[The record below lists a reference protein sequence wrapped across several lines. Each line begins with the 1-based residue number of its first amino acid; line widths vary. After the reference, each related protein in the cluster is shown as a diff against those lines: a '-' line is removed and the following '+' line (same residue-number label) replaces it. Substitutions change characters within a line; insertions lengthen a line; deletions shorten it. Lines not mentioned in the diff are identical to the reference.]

1 MPGNNKL
8 RAKMAVESSSRSLC
22 NSTAFEEQLM
32 YHRFPFILSI
42 AIVASCAGS
51 ASCALLFYD
60 SFNYDTSG
68 GASLSVA
75 GAANWAKNQSSP
87 DPTVQNVGGLT
98 YPNLQV
104 SSDTQSLQYD
114 GSGIN
119 QGSGAPAA
127 TDGHT
132 ISEGITT
139 GSLYY
144 SLLMKVPQVQ
154 TVIGASSGNGFASGG
169 NLITGS
175 FMAGLQTVAANAA
188 TNAPTSAAPLLIRS
202 GDGTQ
207 FSSTY
212 QLGTSK
218 TATAADRQFYT
229 GQSFSTGSNAET
241 VFVVL
246 KYTFD
251 SVNGDSASLF
261 INPTP
266 GAPEPTPQITHT
278 GGTNLTLNNGI
289 RSFFVRN
296 NSVEPDV
303 MLIDELRIGTTW
315 ADVTPAIPEPATGA
329 LIVLGGCLSLFWR
342 RRVV

>member
-1 MPGNNKL
+1 
-8 RAKMAVESSSRSLC
+8 
-22 NSTAFEEQLM
+22 M
-32 YHRFPFILSI
+32 YYRFQFILAIS
-42 AIVASCAGS
+42 IVASCVGS
-51 ASCALLFYD
+51 TSGALLFYD
-60 SFNYDTSG
+60 SFDYDTSG

-87 DPTVQNVGGLT
+87 DPTVQSGGGLT
-98 YPNLQV
+98 YPNLLV
-104 SSDTQSLQYD
+104 SSDTKSLQYD

-132 ISEGITT
+132 ISGDGITT

-144 SLLMKVPQVQ
+144 SLLMKVPEVQ
-154 TVIGASSGNGFASGG
+154 SVIGASSGNGFAAGG
-169 NLITGS
+169 NLVTGS

-229 GQSFSTGSNAET
+229 GQSFSTGANAET

-251 SVNGDSASLF
+251 SVNGDSANLF
-261 INPTP
+261 INPMP
-266 GAPEPTPQITHT
+266 GAPEPAPQITHT
-278 GGTNLTLNNGI
+278 GGTNLTLNMGI

-303 MLIDELRIGTTW
+303 MLVDELRIGTTW

-329 LIVLGGCLSLFWR
+329 IALLGVCLSLLWR
-342 RRVV
+342 RRIM

>member
-1 MPGNNKL
+1 MYPKFVSVL
-8 RAKMAVESSSRSLC
+8 AVAL
-22 NSTAFEEQLM
+22 
-32 YHRFPFILSI
+32 LS
-42 AIVASCAGS
+42 S
-51 ASCALLFYD
+51 ASSHALGALLFYD
-60 SFNYDTSG
+60 SFNYDTTAG
-68 GASLSVA
+68 NSLSVA

-87 DPTVQNVGGLT
+87 DPTVESVGGLT
-98 YPNLQV
+98 YPLLQV
-104 SSDTQSLQYD
+104 SSDTKSLQYD

-132 ISEGITT
+132 ISSGGITT

-154 TVIGASSGNGFASGG
+154 TVIGANSGNGFATGG
-169 NLITGS
+169 NLTTGS

-188 TNAPTSAAPLLIRS
+188 TNAPTTAAPLLIRS

-212 QLGTSK
+212 QLGISK
-218 TATAADRQFYT
+218 TATAADRVFYT
-229 GQSFSTGSNAET
+229 GQAFSTGANAET

-266 GAPEPTPQITHT
+266 GAPEPAPQITHT

-296 NSVEPDV
+296 NSVEPDLL
-303 MLIDELRIGTTW
+303 LIDELRIGETW
-315 ADVTPAIPEPATGA
+315 ADVTPAIPEPATA
-329 LIVLGGCLSLFWR
+329 TITLLGVCLTLLGR
-342 RRVV
+342 RRVG

>member
-1 MPGNNKL
+1 MYPKFVSVL
-8 RAKMAVESSSRSLC
+8 ALVVLSSG
-22 NSTAFEEQLM
+22 
-32 YHRFPFILSI
+32 
-42 AIVASCAGS
+42 ASHALG
-51 ASCALLFYD
+51 ALLFYD
-60 SFNYDTSG
+60 SFNYDTTAG
-68 GASLSVA
+68 NSLSVA

-87 DPTVQNVGGLT
+87 DPTVESVGGLT
-98 YPNLQV
+98 YPLLQV
-104 SSDTQSLQYD
+104 SGDTKSLQYD

-132 ISEGITT
+132 ISSGGITT

-154 TVIGASSGNGFASGG
+154 TVIGANSGNGFATGA
-169 NLITGS
+169 NLTSGS

-188 TNAPTSAAPLLIRS
+188 TNAPTTAAPLLIRS

-229 GQSFSTGSNAET
+229 GQSFSTGANAET

-266 GAPEPTPQITHT
+266 GAPEPAPQITHT

-303 MLIDELRIGTTW
+303 MLIDELRIGETW
-315 ADVTPAIPEPATGA
+315 TDVTPAIPEPTTAA
-329 LIVLGGCLSLFWR
+329 LGLVGMCLPLLR
-342 RRVV
+342 RRT

>member
-1 MPGNNKL
+1 
-8 RAKMAVESSSRSLC
+8 
-22 NSTAFEEQLM
+22 M
-32 YHRFPFILSI
+32 YHRFQLFLAISI
-42 AIVASCAGS
+42 VVTGVGS
-51 ASCALLFYD
+51 ASGALLFYD
-60 SFNYDTSG
+60 SFDYDTSAG
-68 GASLSVA
+68 NSLSVA

-87 DPTVQNVGGLT
+87 DPTVNDGGGLT

-104 SSDTQSLQYD
+104 SSDTKSLQYD

-119 QGSGAPAA
+119 QGSGAPSA

-132 ISEGITT
+132 ISSDGITT

-144 SLLMKVPQVQ
+144 SLLMKVPEVQ
-154 TVIGASSGNGFASGG
+154 TVIGASSGNGFAAGG
-169 NLITGS
+169 NLTSGS

-202 GDGTQ
+202 GDETQ

-229 GQSFSTGSNAET
+229 GQSFSTGANAET

-261 INPTP
+261 INPMP
-266 GAPEPTPQITHT
+266 GAPEPAPQITHT
-278 GGTNLTLNNGI
+278 GGANLTLNMGI

-303 MLIDELRIGTTW
+303 MLVDELRVGTTW
-315 ADVTPAIPEPATGA
+315 ADVTPAIPEPATGTIT
-329 LIVLGGCLSLFWR
+329 LLGVCLSLLCR

>member
-1 MPGNNKL
+1 MYQ
-8 RAKMAVESSSRSLC
+8 R
-22 NSTAFEEQLM
+22 FQL
-32 YHRFPFILSI
+32 ILAIS
-42 AIVASCAGS
+42 IVATGMGS
-51 ASCALLFYD
+51 ASGALLFYD
-60 SFNYDTSG
+60 SFNYDTSS

-87 DPTVQNVGGLT
+87 DPTVQDGGGLT
-98 YPNLQV
+98 FPNLLV
-104 SSDTQSLQYD
+104 SSDAKTLQYD

-132 ISEGITT
+132 ISGDGITT

-154 TVIGASSGNGFASGG
+154 AVIGTSNGNGFAAGG
-169 NLITGS
+169 NLVTGS

-229 GQSFSTGSNAET
+229 GQAFSTGASAET

-261 INPTP
+261 INPIP
-266 GAPEPTPQITHT
+266 GAPEPAPQITHT
-278 GGTNLTLNNGI
+278 GGTNLTLNTGI

-303 MLIDELRIGTTW
+303 LLIDELRIGTTW
-315 ADVTPAIPEPATGA
+315 ADVTPAIPEPATA
-329 LIVLGGCLSLFWR
+329 VLTLFGLCLAVLCR
-342 RRVV
+342 GRVV

>member
-1 MPGNNKL
+1 
-8 RAKMAVESSSRSLC
+8 
-22 NSTAFEEQLM
+22 M
-32 YHRFPFILSI
+32 YHRFQFIL
-42 AIVASCAGS
+42 AISFVASCVGS
-51 ASCALLFYD
+51 ASGALLFYD
-60 SFNYDTSG
+60 SFDYDTS
-68 GASLSVA
+68 ASTSLSVA
-75 GAANWAKNQSSP
+75 GAANWAKNGSSP
-87 DPTVQNVGGLT
+87 DPTVQSVGGLT
-98 YPNLQV
+98 YPNLLV
-104 SSDTQSLQYD
+104 SSDTKSLQYD

-127 TDGHT
+127 TDAHT
-132 ISEGITT
+132 ISSDGITT

-154 TVIGASSGNGFASGG
+154 AVIGASSGNGFATGG
-169 NLITGS
+169 NLTTGS

-229 GQSFSTGSNAET
+229 GQSFSTGDNAET

-261 INPTP
+261 INPIP
-266 GAPEPTPQITHT
+266 GAPEPASQITHT
-278 GGTNLTLNNGI
+278 GGTNLTLNTGI
-289 RSFFVRN
+289 KSFFVRN

-303 MLIDELRIGTTW
+303 MLVDELRIGTTW
-315 ADVTPAIPEPATGA
+315 ADVTPAIPEPTTGMIT
-329 LIVLGGCLSLFWR
+329 LLGVCLSLLWR
-342 RRVV
+342 RRLV

>member
-1 MPGNNKL
+1 
-8 RAKMAVESSSRSLC
+8 
-22 NSTAFEEQLM
+22 M
-32 YHRFPFILSI
+32 YHRFQLVFAIS
-42 AIVASCAGS
+42 IVASCVGS
-51 ASCALLFYD
+51 ASGALLFYD
-60 SFNYDTSG
+60 SFNYDTTAG
-68 GASLSVA
+68 NSLSVA
-75 GAANWAKNQSSP
+75 GASNWAKNQSSP
-87 DPTVQNVGGLT
+87 DPTVNDGGGLT

-104 SSDTQSLQYD
+104 GSDTKSLQYD

-119 QGSGAPAA
+119 QGSGAPSA

-132 ISEGITT
+132 ISSDGIAT

-144 SLLMKVPQVQ
+144 SLLIKVPEVQ
-154 TVIGASSGNGFASGG
+154 TVIGTSSGNGFAAGA
-169 NLITGS
+169 NLVSGS

-246 KYTFD
+246 KYTLD

-261 INPTP
+261 INPAP
-266 GAPEPTPQITHT
+266 GAPEPAPQITHT
-278 GGTNLTLNNGI
+278 GGTNLTLNMGI

-303 MLIDELRIGTTW
+303 MLVDELRIGTTW
-315 ADVTPAIPEPATGA
+315 ADVTPAIPEPATGTIT
-329 LIVLGGCLSLFWR
+329 LLGVCLSLLCR

>member
-1 MPGNNKL
+1 MHH
-8 RAKMAVESSSRSLC
+8 RY
-22 NSTAFEEQLM
+22 QLTLA
-32 YHRFPFILSI
+32 LS
-42 AIVASCAGS
+42 IVASCVGS
-51 ASCALLFYD
+51 ASGALLFYD
-60 SFNYDTSG
+60 SFDYDTSTST
-68 GASLSVA
+68 SLSVA

-87 DPTVQNVGGLT
+87 DPTVANVGGLT
-98 YPNLQV
+98 YPNLLV
-104 SSDTQSLQYD
+104 SSDTKSVQYD

-132 ISEGITT
+132 ISSEGVTS

-154 TVIGASSGNGFASGG
+154 TVIGANSGNGFATGG
-169 NLITGS
+169 NLTSGS

-229 GQSFSTGSNAET
+229 GQSFSTGPNAET
-241 VFVVL
+241 LFVVL

-261 INPTP
+261 INPMP
-266 GAPEPTPQITHT
+266 GAPEPAPQITHT
-278 GGTNLTLNNGI
+278 GGTNLTLNTGI

-303 MLIDELRIGTTW
+303 MLVDELRIGTTW
-315 ADVTPAIPEPATGA
+315 ADVTPAIPEPATGTIT
-329 LIVLGGCLSLFWR
+329 LLGVCLSLLWR
-342 RRVV
+342 RRAA

>member
-1 MPGNNKL
+1 MN
-8 RAKMAVESSSRSLC
+8 
-22 NSTAFEEQLM
+22 
-32 YHRFPFILSI
+32 HRFQLILAIS
-42 AIVASCAGS
+42 IVASCVGP
-51 ASCALLFYD
+51 ASGALLFYD
-60 SFNYDTSG
+60 SFNYDTSSST
-68 GASLSVA
+68 SLSVA
-75 GAANWAKNQSSP
+75 GSANWAKNGSSP
-87 DPTVQNVGGLT
+87 DPTVQSGVGLT
-98 YPNLQV
+98 YPNLLV
-104 SSDTQSLQYD
+104 SSDTKSLQYD

-119 QGSGAPAA
+119 QGPGAPAA

-132 ISEGITT
+132 ISSDGITT

-154 TVIGASSGNGFASGG
+154 TVIGASSGNGFATGT
-169 NLITGS
+169 NLTSGS

-229 GQSFSTGSNAET
+229 GQSFSTGANAET

-251 SVNGDSASLF
+251 SVNGDSAALF

-266 GAPEPTPQITHT
+266 GAPEPAPQITHT
-278 GGTNLTLNNGI
+278 GGTNLTLNTGI
-289 RSFFVRN
+289 KSLFVRN

-303 MLIDELRIGTTW
+303 MLVDELRIGTTW
-315 ADVTPAIPEPATGA
+315 ADVTPAIPEPATGTIT
-329 LIVLGGCLSLFWR
+329 LLGVCLSLLWR
-342 RRVV
+342 RRLA

>member
-1 MPGNNKL
+1 MYSKFVSML
-8 RAKMAVESSSRSLC
+8 AVALLSSG
-22 NSTAFEEQLM
+22 
-32 YHRFPFILSI
+32 
-42 AIVASCAGS
+42 ASHALG
-51 ASCALLFYD
+51 ALLFYD
-60 SFNYDTSG
+60 SFNYDTTAG
-68 GASLSVA
+68 NSLSVA

-87 DPTVQNVGGLT
+87 DPTVESVGGLA
-98 YPNLQV
+98 YPLLQV
-104 SSDTQSLQYD
+104 SGDTKSLQYD

-132 ISEGITT
+132 ISSGGITT

-154 TVIGASSGNGFASGG
+154 TVIGANSGNGFATGA
-169 NLITGS
+169 NLTSGS

-188 TNAPTSAAPLLIRS
+188 TNAPTTAAPLLIRS

-229 GQSFSTGSNAET
+229 GQSFSTGANAET

-266 GAPEPTPQITHT
+266 GAPEPAPQITHT

-289 RSFFVRN
+289 RSLFLRN

-303 MLIDELRIGTTW
+303 MLIDELRIGETW
-315 ADVTPAIPEPATGA
+315 ADVTPAIPEPTTAA
-329 LIVLGGCLSLFWR
+329 LGLVGMCLSLLR
-342 RRVV
+342 RRT